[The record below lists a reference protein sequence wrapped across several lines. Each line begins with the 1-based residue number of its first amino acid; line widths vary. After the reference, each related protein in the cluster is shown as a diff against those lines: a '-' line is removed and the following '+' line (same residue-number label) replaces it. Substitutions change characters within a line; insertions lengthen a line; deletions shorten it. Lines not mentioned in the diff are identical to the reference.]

1 MTSLAALFTSL
12 LALTFVVV
20 PLDDR
25 PVTAQLPRLLGA
37 IAGVRVVEPPR
48 PLLGRYLTPGEPD
61 AILRWLRADAPADAA
76 EYVVSSDMAV
86 YGGLVASRIPGV
98 SRGLGYTRLQ
108 DLAAFRA
115 SRPGASFALFGTVMR
130 LAPTGVPAQGPA
142 ASFPFAGEQWPLIQ
156 KYANLPD
163 PPVSEADRATA
174 ARLRERLGPV
184 LDAYLETRARDRD
197 IDLFALR
204 EAAEGGFDR
213 VVLGQDDAGP
223 VGLHLRDLA
232 ALRGF
237 AARWVPPARAS
248 IEPGADELG
257 MALVGAGLARQ
268 AKLVPRVRVIY
279 SRADGA
285 SINDPIEFAPIS
297 TTIADLI
304 RTCGGVMVPSP
315 DGTASVTSPGGTAST
330 TSPGGAPTADID
342 LFVNVPDTS
351 DVDEASFVAAIGA
364 DVAANGAA
372 GAGAP
377 GPARRAP
384 LAAVADLTFLRNEDY
399 AQQRRLTELL
409 IGANVAGRVGA
420 FASWNTTAN
429 TVGTALPEAIAVLAG
444 RKLGTYDAR
453 MHATFTLMRYVDDIA
468 FHDDVRPRAQLRP
481 HRCRDFRSYVLGA
494 RCRAPDRLREPRAAL
509 ARGTRSAGAHRAAV
523 PRRRLHDHAALGP
536 HLRDRAGRASG
547 APQLT
552 RTLTSP
558 ARTAACR

>member
-1 MTSLAALFTSL
+1 MTSLAALFSSL

-37 IAGVRVVEPPR
+37 IAGVRVAEPPR
-48 PLLGRYLTPGEPD
+48 PLLGHYLEPGDPA
-61 AILRWLRADAPADAA
+61 AILRWLRTDAPADAR

-115 SRPGASFALFGTVMR
+115 ARPSAGFALFGTVMR
-130 LAPTGVPAQGPA
+130 LAPTGVPALGPA
-142 ASFPFAGEQWPLIQ
+142 AAFPFAGEAWPLLQ

-163 PPVSEADRATA
+163 PPGTEADRATA
-174 ARLRERLGPV
+174 ARLRARLGPV
-184 LDAYLETRARDRD
+184 LDAYLDTRARNRD
-197 IDLFALR
+197 VDLFALR

-232 ALRGF
+232 ALRAF
-237 AARWVPPARAS
+237 AARWVPPGHAS
-248 IEPGADELG
+248 VEPGADELG
-257 MALVGAGLARQ
+257 MALVGAALARQ

-285 SINDPIEFAPIS
+285 RLNDPIEFAPIA
-297 TTIADLI
+297 TTIADLV
-304 RTCGGVMVPSP
+304 RTCGGTLAAADDAAGARS
-315 DGTASVTSPGGTAST
+315 GAASD
-330 TSPGGAPTADID
+330 ADID
-342 LFVNVPDTS
+342 LFVNVPATS
-351 DVDEASFVAAIGA
+351 DADEARFVAAIAA
-364 DVAANGAA
+364 DAGQPSVPAP

-377 GPARRAP
+377 RAVVRRAP
-384 LAAVADLTFLRNEDY
+384 LAAVADLTFLENEDY
-399 AQQRRLTELL
+399 AQQRRLTNLL
-409 IGANVAGRVGA
+409 IAAGVAGRVGA

-468 FHDDVRPRAQLRP
+468 FHDDVRP
-481 HRCRDFRSYVLGA
+481 VLNTDLTAAGIA
-494 RCRAPDRLREPRAAL
+494 DHTYLAPDAARRTDSENRALLWPAGLDLLSRIAPEFRDAGFTITLPWQRTFETELDLRLAPR
-509 ARGTRSAGAHRAAV
+509 G
-523 PRRRLHDHAALGP
+523 
-536 HLRDRAGRASG
+536 
-547 APQLT
+547 
-552 RTLTSP
+552 
-558 ARTAACR
+558 

>member
-48 PLLGRYLTPGEPD
+48 PLLGRYLTSGDPD
-61 AILRWLRADAPADAA
+61 AILRWLRADAPTDAA

-130 LAPTGVPAQGPA
+130 LAPTGVPAFGPA
-142 ASFPFAGEQWPLIQ
+142 ASFPFAGEQWPLLQ

-174 ARLRERLGPV
+174 ARLRERLGPA
-184 LDAYLETRARDRD
+184 LDAYLDTRARNRD
-197 IDLFALR
+197 VDLFALR
-204 EAAEGGFDR
+204 EAAEGAFDR

-237 AARWVPPARAS
+237 AARWVPPGHAS

-257 MALVGAGLARQ
+257 MALVGAALARQ

-279 SRADGA
+279 SRADGG

-304 RTCGGVMVPSP
+304 RTCGGV
-315 DGTASVTSPGGTAST
+315 TAST
-330 TSPGGAPTADID
+330 AADID

-351 DVDEASFVAAIGA
+351 DADEARFVAVIGA
-364 DVAANGAA
+364 DAGATGAAATAAGTNDTAVAVSGAA
-372 GAGAP
+372 GAV
-377 GPARRAP
+377 RKLP
-384 LAAVADLTFLRNEDY
+384 LAAVADLTFLANEDY
-399 AQQRRLTELL
+399 AQQRRLTNLL
-409 IGANVAGRVGA
+409 IDADLAGRIGA

-453 MHATFTLMRYVDDIA
+453 GHATFTLMRYVDDIA
-468 FHDDVRPRAQLRP
+468 FHDDVRPKLNTDLTAAGIADHTYLTPDAARRTDSENRALLWP
-481 HRCRDFRSYVLGA
+481 AGLDL
-494 RCRAPDRLREPRAAL
+494 L
-509 ARGTRSAGAHRAAV
+509 ARI
-523 PRRRLHDHAALGP
+523 
-536 HLRDRAGRASG
+536 
-547 APQLT
+547 APQFRDAGFTIRLPWD
-552 RTLTSP
+552 RTFETELDMRLAP
-558 ARTAACR
+558 RE